1 MAIVTTLTPYQ
12 QLGGDQVLRQLVDCF
27 YDIMLTEPGIEVVRN
42 MHDADTTGIREKF
55 FNFLFGW
62 LGGPSR
68 YIEKHGHPR
77 LRARHR
83 FFSIG
88 ASERDQWLLCMSK
101 ALAETPMDSALHE
114 HLEQAL
120 SKTADFL
127 RNRPEY

>member
-1 MAIVTTLTPYQ
+1 MATATAQTPYQ
-12 QLGGDQVLRQLVDCF
+12 QLGGDQPLRHLVDRF
-27 YDIMLTEPGIEVVRN
+27 YDIMLTEPSVEIVHN
-42 MHDADTTGIREKF
+42 MHDADTTEIREKF
-55 FNFLFGW
+55 FDFLSGW

-88 ASERDQWLLCMSK
+88 ESERDQWLLCMSK
-101 ALAETPMDSALHE
+101 ALAETPMDSALRA
-114 HLEQAL
+114 HLEQAFA
-120 SKTADFL
+120 KTGDFL

>member
-1 MAIVTTLTPYQ
+1 MATATAQTPYQ
-12 QLGGDQVLRQLVDCF
+12 QLGGDQPLRHLVDRF
-27 YDIMLTEPGIEVVRN
+27 YDIMLTEPSVEIVRN
-42 MHDADTTGIREKF
+42 MHDADTTEIREKF
-55 FNFLFGW
+55 FDFLSGW

-88 ASERDQWLLCMSK
+88 ESERDQWLLCMSK
-101 ALAETPMDSALHE
+101 ALAETPMDSALRA
-114 HLEQAL
+114 HLEQAFA
-120 SKTADFL
+120 KTGDFL

>member
-1 MAIVTTLTPYQ
+1 MATASTQTPYQ
-12 QLGGDQVLRQLVDCF
+12 LLGGDQPLRHLVDRF
-27 YDIMLTEPGIEVVRN
+27 YDIMLTEPGVEVVRN
-42 MHDADTTGIREKF
+42 MHDADTAEIRERF
-55 FNFLFGW
+55 FDFLSGW

-88 ASERDQWLLCMSK
+88 ESERDQWLLCMSK
-101 ALAETPMDSALHE
+101 ALAETPMDSALRA
-114 HLEQAL
+114 HLEQTFA
-120 SKTADFL
+120 KTGDFL